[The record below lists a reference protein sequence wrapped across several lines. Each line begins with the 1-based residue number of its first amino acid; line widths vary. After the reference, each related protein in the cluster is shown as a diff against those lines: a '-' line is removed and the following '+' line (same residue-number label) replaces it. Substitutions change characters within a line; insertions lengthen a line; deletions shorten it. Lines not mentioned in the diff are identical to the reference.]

1 MPNVWGW
8 TGAENVANPRTLYLS
23 RTAGSVNIALHWQG
37 GEMRFNL
44 VRFPFCPATGNQEL
58 GAVMGLAMGKHTV
71 IFICNIAATSLLS
84 SKIRHSI
91 ITRPSEPAI
100 PSNMRVYNQAAGA
113 GNSDGQGIVCSSPCG
128 VAGHHRYAVRRT
140 DETRRRM
147 RRKNV
152 ICRGM
157 NIW

>member
-37 GEMRFNL
+37 GEMRFDL
-44 VRFPFCPATGNQEL
+44 VRFPFVPQPATRGWGPYWVWQ
-58 GAVMGLAMGKHTV
+58 LANFSQHTV
-71 IFICNIAATSLLS
+71 IFICNELKDKAF
-84 SKIRHSI
+84 HH
-91 ITRPSEPAI
+91 TRPSEPAI

-157 NIW
+157 HMVIQ